1 MMAKISFPEL
11 DAYISRLSELYK
23 DTEPIVKAAVYEG
36 AGIVADEIKKGLE
49 SLPIQEQADGTAP
62 YAKKGWPLYGVTRTQ
77 KEDLIDGFGLAPI
90 KNENGEIQTKAGMDG
105 YGRTKTPSYPKGVP
119 NALLMRGIESGTSFR
134 KKNPIFRKAANAA
147 KKRAEE
153 KMSESIDNS
162 MKEIFGK

>member
-11 DAYISRLSELYK
+11 DAYISRLSKLYK

-49 SLPIQEQADGTAP
+49 SLPIQEQDDGTPP

-77 KEDLIDGFGLAPI
+77 KEDLIEGFGLAPI
-90 KNENGEIQTKAGMDG
+90 KNEGGEIQTKAGMDG